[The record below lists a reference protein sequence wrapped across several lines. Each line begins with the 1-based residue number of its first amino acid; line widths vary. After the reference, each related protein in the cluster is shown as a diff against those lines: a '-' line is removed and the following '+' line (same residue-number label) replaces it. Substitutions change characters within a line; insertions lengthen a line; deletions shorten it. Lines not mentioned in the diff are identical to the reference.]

1 MNTNQ
6 SLNEEVFDARDL
18 PCEIKRPS
26 VIQRCLDLPAGRSFI
41 LVNQHDPVPVRR
53 HLDASFPG
61 CFRWERADGS
71 DDDEVRIRVIKLK
84 ELPSDQ
90 PDGVADFSCH

>member
-1 MNTNQ
+1 MNADP

-53 HLDASFPG
+53 HLDAAFPG
-61 CFRWERADGS
+61 CFRWELADGNE
-71 DDDEVRIRVIKLK
+71 DNAVRIRVIKLK
-84 ELPSDQ
+84 DLPPDQ
-90 PDGVADFSCH
+90 SEGVAEFECH